1 MIFNK
6 YNARKYGCR
15 GGLAAAAKRNLK
27 NFDYEKANEL
37 YLKDLKA
44 FEGFEAV
51 KGEGSKRVVFNRSE
65 YVF

>member
-1 MIFNK
+1 MMFNK
-6 YNARKYGCR
+6 YNARKYGRR

-27 NFDYEKANEL
+27 NFDYEKA
-37 YLKDLKA
+37 
-44 FEGFEAV
+44 V